1 MCVWVKNV
9 LYLKHWVNTE
19 LSRNYVIDMG
29 TKVHL
34 IHENGET
41 KYIVA

>member
-19 LSRNYVIDMG
+19 LPRNYDIDMG
-29 TKVHL
+29 TNL
-34 IHENGET
+34 IHEKGET